1 MLYLTCLK
9 LKIFSDLFSL
19 AEPTSDVAAPQEPNE
34 DISLA
39 TPDSHLDTE
48 VMDTTQVTNNIPP
61 AVTNPTGPEI
71 PVTDA
76 NSPVSIPPSPDDA
89 VQGMEPDQGTNPL
102 PSPAGSEEDPE
113 HRDAGSGGHTESA
126 TILTDQPSQNSNIQ
140 EDVGSSLSGV
150 EGEVNEPLEE
160 DSGSGFPTETD
171 ERPYESTAPPAMRQ
185 ASTPLMSVV
194 EKSKE
199 LVVFFSLR
207 VTNIMFS
214 EDLFNKSSPEYRSLE
229 NTFLELV
236 GTQAFALDVLFFHVA
251 LSHLLMS

>member
-1 MLYLTCLK
+1 MTLRIC
-9 LKIFSDLFSL
+9 SDLFSCPEL
-19 AEPTSDVAAPQEPNE
+19 VSDVAAPEEPTE

-39 TPDSHLDTE
+39 TQDSHLDTE
-48 VMDTTQVTNNIPP
+48 ATDTTQVTHHIPP
-61 AVTNPTGPEI
+61 ALTNPSITEI
-71 PVTDA
+71 PVAET
-76 NSPVSIPPSPDDA
+76 NGPVLMPPSLEDT
-89 VQGMEPDQGTNPL
+89 VQGIEPDEETNPL
-102 PSPAGSEEDPE
+102 PSPAGSGEQPEDGNAASEGHPE
-113 HRDAGSGGHTESA
+113 SS
-126 TILTDQPSQNSNIQ
+126 TISTDLPSQNSNIQ
-140 EDVGSSLSGV
+140 EDVGLSLSGV
-150 EGEVNEPLEE
+150 EAEVNEPLEE

-171 ERPYESTAPPAMRQ
+171 ERPYESTASPAMRQ

-236 GTQAFALDVLFFHVA
+236 GTQAFALDVLFFHVT

>member
-1 MLYLTCLK
+1 MV
-9 LKIFSDLFSL
+9 
-19 AEPTSDVAAPQEPNE
+19 PDVAAPEEPNK

-39 TPDSHLDTE
+39 IPDSHLD
-48 VMDTTQVTNNIPP
+48 VTHH
-61 AVTNPTGPEI
+61 NPQALTDPTLTEI
-71 PVTDA
+71 PVTEA
-76 NSPVSIPPSPDDA
+76 NRPVSMPPSLED
-89 VQGMEPDQGTNPL
+89 VQGIEPDPL
-102 PSPAGSEEDPE
+102 PSPAGSGEEPE
-113 HRDAGSGGHTESA
+113 DGDAANGGNTDSS
-126 TILTDQPSQNSNIQ
+126 TISTDLPSQNSNIQ
-140 EDVGSSLSGV
+140 EDVGLSLSGV
-150 EGEVNEPLEE
+150 EVEVNEPLEE

-171 ERPYESTAPPAMRQ
+171 ERPYESTAPPAMRR

-236 GTQAFALDVLFFHVA
+236 GTQAFALDVLFFHVT